1 VKKDTMVFGPVVG
14 PEGYSCANSA
24 KYLWSLAN
32 DVMKF
37 TMVNDDCEVR
47 SNALVNLVWTKG

>member
-1 VKKDTMVFGPVVG
+1 
-14 PEGYSCANSA
+14 
-24 KYLWSLAN
+24 
-32 DVMKF
+32 MKL